1 MSFVLFLCLTTGLAH
16 SLAPHNL
23 QYSTFLLPLTSLKH
37 LLFVCSL
44 LHFVYMHVATVWD
57 THSTRTVNMT
67 LLLFFFFLYFFIY
80 FCLVWT
86 LLLIHWRCGRLLWH
100 LITFRHTPTHTH
112 TRYDSSVRV
121 ISSFQR
127 PLPNENTTATRHR
140 NPYPRRDSKPQFS
153 QASCLRPHSLDARGH
168 VISIVILRY
177 FWLSAIR
184 NSQATR

>member
-100 LITFRHTPTHTH
+100 LITFRHTQTHTH
-112 TRYDSSVRV
+112 TLGMTPLYEWSARSRDLYLTKT
-121 ISSFQR
+121 QR
-127 PLPNENTTATRHR
+127 PQDTEIHI
-140 NPYPRRDSKPQFS
+140 
-153 QASCLRPHSLDARGH
+153 HGG
-168 VISIVILRY
+168 
-177 FWLSAIR
+177 IR
-184 NSQATR
+184 NHNLVKPAASDPIP